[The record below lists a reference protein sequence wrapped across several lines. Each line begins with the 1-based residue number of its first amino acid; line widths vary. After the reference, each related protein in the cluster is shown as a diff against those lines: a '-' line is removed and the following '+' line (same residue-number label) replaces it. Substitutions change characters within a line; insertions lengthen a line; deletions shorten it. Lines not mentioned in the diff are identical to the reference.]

1 MQAESSKIDPP
12 IEFFLPKY
20 DSEYD
25 SEELDL
31 LEYDL
36 VENLDEIDIEQD
48 EVITDDENMEI
59 DDIISEESDD
69 DMIYDNVN
77 NLQKRKRKR
86 KKKVFSQTEVD
97 ELRNKLHSNK
107 YFMEEIT
114 PKLVLYKCGKKIRLD
129 RDFRSKN
136 LTTHGELSN
145 CKYSGEGQPSI
156 KVFFKPKKNK
166 NEEENV
172 AVKKVA
178 CKGLYEEKYR
188 NYVLNSPAEFGGST
202 RPDIAAKELFPEIVK
217 TKLRLKSLGKTKC
230 DELKNYLRAH
240 AVWILDKTSI
250 SVRSKM
256 CENFTVRE
264 SGICDK
270 CDELRRNNRLNQ
282 AINKV

>member
-114 PKLVLYKCGKKIRLD
+114 PKLVLCKCGKKIRLD
-129 RDFRSKN
+129 RDFRGKN